1 MAKEI
6 IWHGKNETEVKKMDL
21 KEFMRY
27 VPSGARRSL
36 KRGFT
41 EFQKILL
48 KEMKKNS
55 PNLKTHC
62 RDMVIIPEMLGRIF
76 KVYSGKEFKP
86 VEITLEMLGHRLG
99 EFSHTRKTVSHSA
112 AGIGATRSSK
122 AVSAR

>member
-62 RDMVIIPEMLGRIF
+62 RDMVVIPEMLGRTF
-76 KVYSGKEFKP
+76 KVYNGKEFRP

-99 EFSHTRKTVSHSA
+99 EFSHTRKNVAHSA